1 MFRKD
6 FINLKKKEEGISM
19 PQMQLPIFPSGTT
32 MINTNLAIKEEDG
45 LVTYFY
51 GHLPVFTHHVDDT
64 KTFRMITS
72 QICANGNAKQADIH
86 RTFGVPLISI
96 KRGVKLFNEKGTG
109 GFYEKQRTRG
119 GAVLTDGLL
128 ARVQELLDEGR
139 ELSEVAAELSVQK
152 DTLRKATKDGRL
164 HAPKKK
170 F

>member
-1 MFRKD
+1 
-6 FINLKKKEEGISM
+6 M